1 MRIKAIRMA
10 SVAFVLVMASCV
22 VLPGCTTA
30 SNSGSIAEGSASA
43 SGGRVDSSNEFQ
55 VNSKGQTFGTIRE
68 RADGTVEQAELVRVE
83 ATNGQIGYISVIQ
96 METAAMIGAEH
107 TADNAAKALC
117 ASAKERYGWD
127 VIDFDEARDVV
138 ITATLGNGRERSFQ
152 AFAQYVGSRVGL
164 ELEVT
169 EDDFQAIFDDA
180 RKAVAVTIPV
190 YEEDGETVIGEYIV
204 NRL

>member
-1 MRIKAIRMA
+1 MKYALVTGGSRGIGRAVSIKLAQMGYRIIINY
-10 SVAFVLVMASCV
+10 VNN
-22 VLPGCTTA
+22 TTA
-30 SNSGSIAEGSASA
+30 AE
-43 SGGRVDSSNEFQ
+43 ETLQ
-55 VNSKGQTFGTIRE
+55 
-68 RADGTVEQAELVRVE
+68 LVRE
-83 ATNGQIGYISVIQ
+83 AGSDGEMLKFNVGDASQVKEAIEACNYAVIGYISVIQ

-190 YEEDGETVIGEYIV
+190 YEENGETVIGEYIV